1 MNDPYQYE
9 WDDMVDNLEDN
20 AESSRSDIA
29 GGDEELEQMLED
41 SDNRVIEELRNM

>member
-1 MNDPYQYE
+1 MGPYQE
-9 WDDMVDNLEDN
+9 DWDRLIDDIEDS
-20 AESSRSDIA
+20 AEDTRLDIA